1 MKNVCFLKIRGRTS
15 ELIVFTALQ
24 VIHCKTNLSVLELT
38 MKEQE
43 HHASGRGGIMSFLNK
58 PRGCEVSVVS
68 DKTFASTFEVNGAST
83 ESDTS
88 SCTDESALFD
98 GRTDFIIE
106 CNNQEMVFVTSAQ
119 GRAVLSRCH
128 YFRDCFLSRWDETE
142 DRILK
147 KPDWTLGIARR
158 LVELLTTGSTWIE
171 NDASCFAE
179 LVQAAEHVS
188 VELRLGS
195 LINYYDILSK
205 EDTTKFFNMLDLEKY
220 QFKFQATVKSWQWL
234 ELMRRG
240 ILLLLK
246 SKVIV
251 VKAAPKIA
259 HKAETRPAPSK
270 ERLNKCDSIR
280 SEFCVYADG
289 KMNVLLTMLDILN
302 PATTPEEKKR
312 RHTEQEEIRIVY
324 LSKIHTVR
332 QEDLEMLWRV
342 TSASYTIATS
352 EDRKYMESHWRVEDL
367 LKQSMT
373 TPNAHEN
380 DNRSIVP
387 ERLLKSG
394 SIGDE
399 TSACSKSTPM
409 TGTVGSKILTMGYG
423 GGKPPI
429 PKTIVTDKSDETSK
443 ASSDSLHCRTI
454 SCNSFLVL
462 KHLFDSINEE
472 DEDFPASL
480 IVKSPT
486 PDTLGRLINACRA
499 CPDERNELGVDI
511 QKNTYFATKSS
522 KEVKAMLSYLADY
535 SSSAVVA
542 GDFKLVEFKD
552 NSKKA

>member
-1 MKNVCFLKIRGRTS
+1 
-15 ELIVFTALQ
+15 
-24 VIHCKTNLSVLELT
+24 

-43 HHASGRGGIMSFLNK
+43 HHAHGRGGIMSFLNK

-68 DKTFASTFEVNGAST
+68 SKTFASTLEVNGACT

-88 SCTDESALFD
+88 SCTDESGLID

-128 YFRDCFLSRWDETE
+128 YFRDCFLSGWDETE

-147 KPDWTLGIARR
+147 IPDWSLGIARR

-171 NDASCFAE
+171 NDASCFSE

-195 LINYYDILSK
+195 LINYYDILGK

-246 SKVIV
+246 AKVIM

-259 HKAETRPAPSK
+259 HKAETRPAPTK
-270 ERLNKCDSIR
+270 ERLTKCDGIR

-302 PATTPEEKKR
+302 PATTSEEKKK
-312 RHTEQEEIRIVY
+312 RHTDPEEIRIVY
-324 LSKIHTVR
+324 LSKIYSLR
-332 QEDLEMLWRV
+332 QEDLDMLWRV
-342 TSASYTIATS
+342 TSSSYTIAPS
-352 EDRKYMESHWRVEDL
+352 EDRKYMESHWRVDEF
-367 LKQSMT
+367 LKQRT
-373 TPNAHEN
+373 AAHQEN
-380 DNRSIVP
+380 DNHSIVHELP
-387 ERLLKSG
+387 VKNESIGERLV
-394 SIGDE
+394 
-399 TSACSKSTPM
+399 CSKPKPTAVA
-409 TGTVGSKILTMGYG
+409 GTIGSKPLTT
-423 GGKPPI
+423 GKGRGRPPI
-429 PKTIVTDKSDETSK
+429 PKTIAPVKSDDIETSK
-443 ASSDSLHCRTI
+443 KATSTSDELHCRTI

-462 KHLFDSINEE
+462 KHLFDAINEE

-480 IVKSPT
+480 IVKAPT

-499 CPDERNELGVDI
+499 CPDERNELGIDI
-511 QKNTYFATKSS
+511 KRNTYFATKSS
-522 KEVKAMLSYLADY
+522 KEVKAMLNYLADY
-535 SSSAVVA
+535 SSSAVVK

-552 NSKKA
+552 HSKNA

>member
-1 MKNVCFLKIRGRTS
+1 MKD
-15 ELIVFTALQ
+15 Q
-24 VIHCKTNLSVLELT
+24 
-38 MKEQE
+38 EQN
-43 HHASGRGGIMSFLNK
+43 APGRGGIMSFLNK

-68 DKTFASTFEVNGAST
+68 IKTFASTSEVNGAYA

-88 SCTDESALFD
+88 SCTDESGLCD

-119 GRAVLSRCH
+119 GKAVLSRCH
-128 YFRDCFLSRWDETE
+128 YFRDHFLSGWDETE

-179 LVQAAEHVS
+179 LVEAAEHVS

-195 LINYYDILSK
+195 LINYYDVLGK
-205 EDTTKFFNMLDLEKY
+205 EDTTKFFNMLNLEKY

-246 SKVIV
+246 SKVIM

-259 HKAETRPAPSK
+259 HKAQTRPAPTK

-302 PATTPEEKKR
+302 PATTPEEKKK
-312 RHTEQEEIRIVY
+312 RHTDEEEIRIVY
-324 LSKIHTVR
+324 LSKIYSMR
-332 QEDLEMLWRV
+332 QEDLDMLWRV
-342 TSASYTIATS
+342 TSASYTTATS
-352 EDRKYMESHWRVEDL
+352 EDRKYMESHWRVEDF
-367 LKQSMT
+367 LKQSL
-373 TPNAHEN
+373 TPPKVHEN
-380 DNRSIVP
+380 DNRPIVH
-387 ERLLKSG
+387 ERTG

-399 TSACSKSTPM
+399 TSACSKSTAM
-409 TGTVGSKILTMGYG
+409 AGTIGSKMLTTGHVG
-423 GGKPPI
+423 GKALIPKSSEAAKSKPPI
-429 PKTIVTDKSDETSK
+429 PKMIVTVKSDETSK
-443 ASSDSLHCRTI
+443 ASSDLLHCRTV

-462 KHLFDSINEE
+462 KHLFDSINEG

-499 CPDERNELGVDI
+499 CPDKRSELGVDI

-522 KEVKAMLSYLADY
+522 KEVKVMLNYLADY

-542 GDFKLVEFKD
+542 GDWKLVEFKD
-552 NSKKA
+552 NLKKV

>member
-1 MKNVCFLKIRGRTS
+1 
-15 ELIVFTALQ
+15 
-24 VIHCKTNLSVLELT
+24 
-38 MKEQE
+38 
-43 HHASGRGGIMSFLNK
+43 MSFLTK
-58 PRGCEVSVVS
+58 PRGCEGSVVS
-68 DKTFASTFEVNGAST
+68 SKTFASAFEVNGACA

-88 SCTDESALFD
+88 SCTDDSALFD

-106 CNNQEMVFVTSAQ
+106 CNNKEMVFVTSAQ

-128 YFRDCFLSRWDETE
+128 YFRDCFLSGWDETE

-147 KPDWTLGIARR
+147 KPEWSLGIARR

-179 LVQAAEHVS
+179 LVRAAEYVC

-195 LINYYDILSK
+195 LINYYDILGK
-205 EDTTKFFNMLDLEKY
+205 EDTTKFFSMLDLEKY
-220 QFKFQATVKSWQWL
+220 QFKFQATIKSWQWL

-246 SKVIV
+246 AKVIM

-259 HKAETRPAPSK
+259 HKAQTRPAPSK

-302 PATTPEEKKR
+302 PTTTLEEKQK

-324 LSKIHTVR
+324 LSKIYSLR
-332 QEDLEMLWRV
+332 QEDLDMLWRV
-342 TSASYTIATS
+342 TSASYTTS
-352 EDRKYMESHWRVEDL
+352 TAEDRKYMESHWRVEKF
-367 LKQSMT
+367 LKQQQT
-373 TPNAHEN
+373 LTPPNAQENGNRPIVHE
-380 DNRSIVP
+380 RP
-387 ERLLKSG
+387 KKSG
-394 SIGDE
+394 SSGDE
-399 TSACSKSTPM
+399 TSAGSKSTGIAGTIGSRM
-409 TGTVGSKILTMGYG
+409 LTTGQA
-423 GGKPPI
+423 GGKSQIPKSIETTTGGRPPI
-429 PKTIVTDKSDETSK
+429 PKTIVTVKPDETATSK
-443 ASSDSLHCRTI
+443 ASSDALHCRTI

-462 KHLFDSINEE
+462 KHLFDSINNDEGGE
-472 DEDFPASL
+472 DEDLPASL

-499 CPDERNELGVDI
+499 CPDKRSELGVDI
-511 QKNTYFATKSS
+511 KNNTYFATKSS
-522 KEVKAMLSYLADY
+522 KEVKAMLNYLADY